1 MDHFKADPL
10 SRRDIRNMANRL
22 RKQLGLSPKKPVDVL
37 RLLEMLFPAA
47 YSDSGFSLQ
56 ILPPG
61 EMGELHGLTDPINQV
76 IYIREDVYDNAA
88 QGKGR
93 DRMTI
98 AHELAHFLLHRGVRL
113 GLARRAEGESIP
125 RYMDPEWQ
133 ATVFAAEFL
142 MPAEEIRHMSVSDIT
157 STYGVSRQAAAFQL
171 SMVSK

>member
-10 SRRDIRNMANRL
+10 SRQDIRNMANRL
-22 RKQLGLSPKKPVDVL
+22 RKQLGISPKKPVDVI

-47 YSDSGFSLQ
+47 YGDSGFRYE
-56 ILPPG
+56 ILPPE
-61 EMGELHGLTDPINQV
+61 EMGELHGLTDPINRV

-98 AHELAHFLLHRGVRL
+98 AHELAHYLLHRSIRL
-113 GLARRAEGESIP
+113 GLARRTEGESIP
-125 RYMDPEWQ
+125 RYKDPEWQ
-133 ATVFAAEFL
+133 ATAFAAEFL
-142 MPAEEIRHMSVSDIT
+142 MPADEIRHMSIYDIA

-171 SMVSK
+171 TLVSQ